1 MIITSQNAGSNDKKK
16 ALIELARNPNS
27 NIWVLSA
34 EDHPDEY
41 KDTVDL
47 CPFYENWEPLL
58 YKIRCVLRYLLRQY
72 MQSSKKT

>member
-47 CPFYENWEPLL
+47 CPFYENWETL
-58 YKIRCVLRYLLRQY
+58 CVLRYLLRQY